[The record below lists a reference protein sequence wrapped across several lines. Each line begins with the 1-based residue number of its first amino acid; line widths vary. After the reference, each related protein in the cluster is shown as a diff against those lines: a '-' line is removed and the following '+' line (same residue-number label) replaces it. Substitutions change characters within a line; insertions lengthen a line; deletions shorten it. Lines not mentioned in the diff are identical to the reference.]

1 MSIVQPQLKFW
12 CGYVKLKL
20 TGDKIADFINLAAKE
35 QLQLWDIH
43 FKAKDAAELTILLQ
57 HFFRLR
63 PLLRQT
69 SCKIHVLER
78 YGAPFFLDK
87 LGTRKFLIAGMLLF
101 AVALFL
107 MSSVIWQVKVVGNDK
122 IQTAHILEVAKL
134 QGIRPFQWKFKLKNP
149 ESLSRELQRQLP
161 STSWVGVQ
169 YHGSH
174 LTIEVVESAEPE
186 KKPLLDPRH
195 LVASTNAIITQIK
208 AEKGMPMVK
217 VHSFVRKGDV
227 LISGFI
233 GTAPNQQ
240 IVVAKGVVMG
250 EVWYTSKIEVPVIL
264 KQNSYTGESSK
275 RLYVVFGNRALQ
287 ITGYKQSKFELSTKQ
302 IVRKSVHW
310 HKWTLPIGWIQESM
324 QETQIL
330 EQKRSQE
337 EAVKIGLDNA
347 EANILKAADPGAR
360 ILTRKILH
368 ERFENGKVYME
379 AHYEV
384 EQSIVQDQPII
395 QGE

>member
-1 MSIVQPQLKFW
+1 VQPQLKFW
-12 CGYVKLKL
+12 RGYVKLKL
-20 TGDKIADFINLAAKE
+20 TGEKIAEFINLAAKQ
-35 QLQLWDIH
+35 QLELWDIH
-43 FKAKDAAELTILLQ
+43 FKAKDAAEFTILLQ

-69 SCKIHVLER
+69 SCKIHIIER
-78 YGAPFFLDK
+78 FGAPFFLDR

-101 AVALFL
+101 AIALFL

-122 IQTAHILEVAKL
+122 IQTAHILEVAKQ

-149 ESLSRELQRQLP
+149 EILSRELQHQLP

-186 KKPLLDPRH
+186 AKPLLDPRH
-195 LVASTNAIITQIK
+195 IVASTNAIITQIK

-217 VHSFVRKGDV
+217 VHAFVRKGDV

-233 GTAPNQQ
+233 GTPPNQQ
-240 IVVAKGVVMG
+240 VVVAKGMVMG
-250 EVWYTSKIEVPVIL
+250 EVWYTSQIEVPIVL
-264 KQNSYTGESSK
+264 KQNSYTGDSAK
-275 RLYVVFGNRALQ
+275 RLFVVFGNRALQ
-287 ITGYKQSKFELSTKQ
+287 VSGYKQRKFELSTNQ
-302 IVRKSVHW
+302 IVHKSVHW

-337 EAVKIGLDNA
+337 EAVKIGMEHA
-347 EANILKAADPGAR
+347 QASILEDAGPNAR
-360 ILTRKILH
+360 IVSRKILH
-368 ERFENGKVYME
+368 ERLENGKVYME
-379 AHYEV
+379 VHFEV